1 MSITTNTDP
10 REKRPSRNEVFAVTL
25 GAAVEFFDF
34 SAYAT
39 FAVLIGNAFFP
50 SHSPV
55 ISLLLSVAVFGIGFI
70 VRPLGAIFIGSY
82 ADRAGR
88 KPAMFL
94 TMILMALGT
103 GGMAFLP
110 SYQSIGLAAPVL
122 LVIVRMIQGLAW
134 GGEAGPATTYILESA
149 PAGKRAFYASWQIVA
164 QGMAGI
170 AAGLIGYLLTRTL
183 TPSQLADWGWRI
195 PFIFGLT
202 ILPVAIYIRRN
213 LHDTLENKAEAVK
226 KNTRYLLTDVFT
238 QHRGLIISGIF
249 MLSGSTITQYFLIYM
264 TTYAMNDLHFSS
276 GIAMSSTILIGICV
290 VLFSLAGGWMADRY
304 GRKITI
310 IAPRIILL
318 ILFMPGL
325 EIITTYRNEYVFFA
339 VIVLFSALQC
349 ISGSGVLVT
358 LCENFPKSIRS
369 TGFSIAYAFGI
380 TLFGGTAQFV
390 FSWIIKAT
398 GNPVSPGY
406 YLIAANLVCILSAVL
421 LKAKAPRTAMLTL
434 NT

>member
-170 AAGLIGYLLTRTL
+170 TAGLIGYLLTRTL

-406 YLIAANLVCILSAVL
+406 YLIAANLVCILSAAL

>member
-170 AAGLIGYLLTRTL
+170 TAGLIGYLLTRTL

-339 VIVLFSALQC
+339 IIVLFSALQC

-406 YLIAANLVCILSAVL
+406 YLIAANLVCILSAAL

>member
-122 LVIVRMIQGLAW
+122 LVIVRMI
-134 GGEAGPATTYILESA
+134 
-149 PAGKRAFYASWQIVA
+149 
-164 QGMAGI
+164 
-170 AAGLIGYLLTRTL
+170 
-183 TPSQLADWGWRI
+183 
-195 PFIFGLT
+195 
-202 ILPVAIYIRRN
+202 
-213 LHDTLENKAEAVK
+213 
-226 KNTRYLLTDVFT
+226 
-238 QHRGLIISGIF
+238 
-249 MLSGSTITQYFLIYM
+249 
-264 TTYAMNDLHFSS
+264 
-276 GIAMSSTILIGICV
+276 
-290 VLFSLAGGWMADRY
+290 
-304 GRKITI
+304 
-310 IAPRIILL
+310 
-318 ILFMPGL
+318 
-325 EIITTYRNEYVFFA
+325 
-339 VIVLFSALQC
+339 
-349 ISGSGVLVT
+349 
-358 LCENFPKSIRS
+358 
-369 TGFSIAYAFGI
+369 
-380 TLFGGTAQFV
+380 
-390 FSWIIKAT
+390 
-398 GNPVSPGY
+398 
-406 YLIAANLVCILSAVL
+406 
-421 LKAKAPRTAMLTL
+421 
-434 NT
+434 

>member
-170 AAGLIGYLLTRTL
+170 TAGLIGYLLTRTL

-406 YLIAANLVCILSAVL
+406 YLIAANLVCILSAAL
-421 LKAKAPRTAMLTL
+421 LKVKAPRTAMLTL